1 MTFKI
6 WKFFYSPYNL
16 FDRFL
21 ETNCEKIRQ
30 ISIFDLICIIHNI
43 YIYIN
48 IDDERWKKI
57 RAIFVHILRTRV
69 LSHELPIG
77 IVVRVP
83 RKSEHYRS
91 NKNREIRVGAG

>member
-43 YIYIN
+43 YIYKYRRRKVKENSSDPRPYFAHTRI
-48 IDDERWKKI
+48 IA
-57 RAIFVHILRTRV
+57 RATNRNRGTRA
-69 LSHELPIG
+69 S
-77 IVVRVP
+77 
-83 RKSEHYRS
+83 
-91 NKNREIRVGAG
+91 

>member
-43 YIYIN
+43 YIYKYRRRKVKEN
-48 IDDERWKKI
+48 SSDPRRD
-57 RAIFVHILRTRV
+57 ILRTRV